1 MSHRR
6 QWARGVGNSL
16 GLPQPRL
23 GRHEKDT
30 GEEEVVQGGGSGRFL
45 VVPNLAPATVPFP
58 SAALHAPSQ
67 EAQADPILS
76 GLARG
81 CQQLFS
87 GKHATWARHA
97 GSDRPGST
105 LTTWTPA
112 LFHALGKFTKQT
124 RSSRVHHV
132 GVV

>member
-76 GLARG
+76 GLSRG
-81 CQQLFS
+81 VANSCSQASMQL
-87 GKHATWARHA
+87 GHV
-97 GSDRPGST
+97 T
-105 LTTWTPA
+105 LDQIGQGAP
-112 LFHALGKFTKQT
+112 
-124 RSSRVHHV
+124 
-132 GVV
+132 